1 MMFSEED
8 GELAVKNAREV
19 IEAKVKNEPTP
30 DVDFP
35 DKFEKKMG
43 VFVTLNRHPSEE
55 LRGCIG
61 YPEPVY
67 KLKKAVVKAA
77 RNATE
82 DPRFPSLREDELD
95 HIVVEVTL
103 LTPPEEVDAEP
114 SELPDKIVCGED
126 GLIASKGMNKGLLLP
141 QVPVEQGWDEEQF
154 LAHTCRKARLPPD
167 SWKDG
172 SCTIQKFQGQIFR
185 EKEPHGDIEERQIA

>member
-1 MMFSEED
+1 MFSEED
-8 GELAVKNAREV
+8 GELAVKTAREV
-19 IEAKVKNEPTP
+19 IEAKVKGGSTP
-30 DVDFP
+30 EIDLP
-35 DKFEKKMG
+35 DKFDREMG

-82 DPRFPSLREDELD
+82 DPRFPPMGEDELGQM
-95 HIVVEVTL
+95 IVEVTL
-103 LTPPEEVDAEP
+103 LTPPEEIQVDER
-114 SELPDKIVCGED
+114 SKLPDKIVCGED
-126 GLIASKGMNKGLLLP
+126 GLIISRGMNKGLLLP

-154 LAHTCRKARLPPD
+154 LAHTCRKAGLPPD
-167 SWKDG
+167 SWKDE

-185 EKEPHGDIEERQIA
+185 EKAPNGDIEERQIA